1 MADRT
6 SSSIT
11 IDADKPAVM
20 AAIADFATYPKWADG
35 IKSAD
40 VVSEGAD
47 GRPERVRF
55 VLDAGLI
62 RDEYV
67 LSYEWDGDD
76 AVTWTLAERGTM
88 LADMN
93 GSYRLSEQADGEV
106 LVTYELAV
114 EVAIPMIG
122 MVKRKAEKRIIV
134 TALKGLKRHVETG

>member
-11 IDADKPAVM
+11 INASKQAVM
-20 AAIADFATYPKWADG
+20 AAIADFEAYPKWADG
-35 IKSAD
+35 IKSAE
-40 VVSEGAD
+40 VVAHGEDRA
-47 GRPERVRF
+47 ERVRF
-55 VLDAGLI
+55 VLDAGPI

-76 AVTWTLAERGTM
+76 AVVWRLAERGKM
-88 LADMN
+88 LADMT
-93 GSYRLSEQADGEV
+93 GSYRLAEQADGAI

-122 MVKRKAEKRIIV
+122 MLKRKVEKRIID
-134 TALKGLKRHVETG
+134 TALKSLKRHVEAG